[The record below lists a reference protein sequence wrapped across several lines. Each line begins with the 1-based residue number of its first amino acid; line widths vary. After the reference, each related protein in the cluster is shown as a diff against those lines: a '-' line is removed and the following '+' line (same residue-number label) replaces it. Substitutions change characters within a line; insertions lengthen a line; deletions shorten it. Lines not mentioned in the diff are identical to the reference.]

1 MKKYIDLTSWVLLFA
16 MAPFTILVL
25 LSQNTGP
32 GDLFYPVKRGMENV
46 ILAGASVNPA
56 VKVAF
61 RTGLTEQRYKE
72 AEKLLLV
79 QADTQGLEN
88 LAQELASA
96 EEELLKVSSP
106 EQRKVASENLIAKIE
121 QYDKGLAQVELRIEQ
136 APTTQPTV
144 EQPSG
149 PQFTPTVAPQPTQDP
164 QIQQPLPT
172 QPSAQTPQPVTAPT
186 LQPTSQPVQTPNV
199 VVPTPVGQTPLPIIT
214 TPIDS
219 EKKEKAKEKVGDSR
233 KDLAERK
240 KRVENTRDDAE
251 VRQKFEE
258 EQKKLREGPREE
270 EKRDDQRKGE
280 SQSVEETATP
290 VPTSQN

>member
-1 MKKYIDLTSWVLLFA
+1 MKKYIDLTSWILLFA

-56 VKVAF
+56 AKVAF

-79 QADTQGLEN
+79 QADTQGLDN

-106 EQRKVASENLIAKIE
+106 EERKVASENLIAKIE

-136 APTTQPTV
+136 APTTQPAF

-149 PQFTPTVAPQPTQDP
+149 PQFTPTIVPQPTQDP

-172 QPSAQTPQPVTAPT
+172 QPSTQTP
-186 LQPTSQPVQTPNV
+186 QPTSQPVQTPTV
-199 VVPTPVGQTPLPIIT
+199 VVPTPVGQTPVPVIT
-214 TPIDS
+214 TPIKP
-219 EKKEKAKEKVGDSR
+219 EEKEKVKEKVGDSR
-233 KDLAERK
+233 KDFEERK
-240 KRVENTRDDAE
+240 KRVEKIRDDAE

-258 EQKKLREGPREE
+258 EQKRSE

-280 SQSVEETATP
+280 TQSVQETATP
-290 VPTSQN
+290 VPASQN